1 MTGNCLRTLLIRQ
14 SINISRLMRC
24 LLGKICK
31 QYFVVW
37 NINKRKR
44 KIMNKQKWHSA
55 FLKAFFTNRWSAPVP
70 SITHWL
76 RAKMPA
82 ATFKQSTTG
91 RCEFVKNAF
100 KKCSCCHFC
109 LFMIFLFL
117 LFISHTT
124 EHYSNLHIENVCFTV
139 LTIIISVCHYIN

>member
-1 MTGNCLRTLLIRQ
+1 
-14 SINISRLMRC
+14 
-24 LLGKICK
+24 
-31 QYFVVW
+31 
-37 NINKRKR
+37 
-44 KIMNKQKWHSA
+44 MNKQKWHSA

-100 KKCSCCHFC
+100 KNAELPLLLIHDLSFSFIYIPYNRTLFKPPHRECMFYCIDNNNIC
-109 LFMIFLFL
+109 LPLHKLKTNNIQ
-117 LFISHTT
+117 HT
-124 EHYSNLHIENVCFTV
+124 HLHKFFNLVIV
-139 LTIIISVCHYIN
+139 LTLDFWYMIKTK